1 MEERN
6 TSQRLKDKIILV
18 TGGASGIGDGMSKY
32 LSSQAAIVYICDI
45 NESNGNKIVQETK
58 SIRFIKCDT
67 TNDKE
72 VEDMIKQIEKEKGRL
87 DCVVNCAGIGGAEL
101 IATEKTIH
109 SKELFDRI
117 YRVNLYGV
125 FNVSRY
131 AAKLMIDKAD
141 NKAICNGN
149 IIHISS
155 VAGYEGQKG
164 QTAYSASKGALIGMT
179 LPMARDLGK
188 FKIRVNTIAP
198 GIIETP
204 MIKGFRDSR
213 IGKGILENTPLK
225 TFGQPIHIA
234 MAVEAIITNDFIN
247 GTTIRVDGGTR
258 LPHF

>member
-1 MEERN
+1 MENRN
-6 TSQRLKDKIILV
+6 TSQRLKDKVILV
-18 TGGASGIGDGMSKY
+18 TGGASGIGEGISRY
-32 LSSQAAIVYICDI
+32 LSLQAAVVYICDI
-45 NESNGNKIVQETK
+45 NEANGKKIEQELK
-58 SIRFIKCDT
+58 SIKFFKCDT
-67 TNDKE
+67 SNDKL
-72 VEDMIKQIEKEKGRL
+72 VEEMIKQIGQEKGRL

-101 IATEKTIH
+101 IATDKTMH
-109 SKELFDRI
+109 SRELFDRI
-117 YRVNLYGV
+117 YKVNLYGV

-141 NKAICNGN
+141 DKAICNGN

-155 VAGYEGQKG
+155 IAGYEGQKG
-164 QTAYSASKGALIGMT
+164 QTAYSASKAALIGMT

-188 FKIRVNTIAP
+188 FKIRVNSIAP

-213 IGKGILENTPLK
+213 IGKGIIENTPLK

-234 MAVEAIITNDFIN
+234 MAVEAIIVNDFIN